1 MYKKILSLI
10 LAAVMTASILVSCKS
25 GGDSSNTSSSTVEAV
40 TDPEILAINDYLSD
54 LAEQF
59 NYDGVSF
66 TYVGEGGQTAEY
78 EEETGN
84 IENDALYFRQREL
97 EELFGITWQSKKITG
112 YDDGVTTNLAV
123 FVKEA
128 VMAGQQD
135 YDLVYGNPISVG
147 AVLFVE
153 NSLMDVS
160 GFSTVNLEKEWWNAS
175 LPERYSF
182 AGRMFFLTGSAV
194 TNYFGDSSCILFN
207 KEVLED
213 YGIEEP
219 YSFVKDGS
227 WTFDKMFELASTV
240 PLNTSGS
247 GTYRYGEPNGL
258 AILFAHGYG
267 ITSFDDE
274 GNPYVEASLPMY
286 LSDIADKY
294 SVIMSDDVQSV
305 HLKGL
310 NGMGH
315 QEDYNEKYGY
325 EGSEEMFADGRILF
339 QFATTGTAADL
350 RKDEVL
356 FGIVPVPK
364 GDASQES
371 YYSFANNWSSSFIYV
386 PRCTKDIQMVDVII
400 EAMGALGHK
409 HIKPAYYDKIL
420 KGRSIYDSDSKEM
433 IDIVFENKIY
443 DMADMYAGG
452 NIHTPGKFISAI
464 KYAIDDDSSSLA
476 TNYFVYSKLAN
487 RQIDKL
493 KKSLESFD

>member
-1 MYKKILSLI
+1 
-10 LAAVMTASILVSCKS
+10 
-25 GGDSSNTSSSTVEAV
+25 
-40 TDPEILAINDYLSD
+40 
-54 LAEQF
+54 
-59 NYDGVSF
+59 
-66 TYVGEGGQTAEY
+66 
-78 EEETGN
+78 
-84 IENDALYFRQREL
+84 
-97 EELFGITWQSKKITG
+97 
-112 YDDGVTTNLAV
+112 
-123 FVKEA
+123 
-128 VMAGQQD
+128 MAGQKD

-153 NSLMDVS
+153 NCLMDVS

-182 AGRMFFLTGSAV
+182 AGRMYFLTGAAV
-194 TNYFGDSSCILFN
+194 TNYFDDPSCILFN
-207 KEVLED
+207 KAALED
-213 YGIEEP
+213 YGIDEP

-247 GTYRYGEPNGL
+247 GTYRYGNPNGL

-371 YYSFANNWSSSFIYV
+371 YYSFADNWSSSFIYV

-400 EAMGALGHK
+400 EAMGALGQK

-433 IDIVFENKIY
+433 IDIVFESKIY

-452 NIHTPGKFISAI
+452 NIHTPGRFISAI

-476 TNYFVYSKLAN
+476 TNYFVYSKMAN
-487 RQIDKL
+487 REIEKL